1 MSSLSILR
9 RQKQH
14 NSPIFIFIFLK
25 QITAHYSIMHRSA
38 RQKCPPHLLICGVF
52 EMNLE
57 EMSDILKS
65 SLGIRE
71 NIVGV
76 RLFRTE
82 DQIPKDLET
91 VERPFHYCSM
101 VQGARLDGKSFLARA
116 DYHACKGGASGLGLV
131 QCPENIASGA
141 LYFDKLQKC
150 ETPDVGINIATNMPR
165 LLPGSTVAT
174 YVAPLDKMVMNPDVV
189 IFVGKPLQARR
200 IVQAV
205 MFKEG
210 GRSTFTTAGIQS
222 LCVDATA
229 SPFLKGEVNVSLG
242 CDGSARNSGL
252 EDEDVVV
259 GIPFAMVE
267 GICSVLKTHY
277 QGWDKFMR
285 G

>member
-1 MSSLSILR
+1 
-9 RQKQH
+9 
-14 NSPIFIFIFLK
+14 
-25 QITAHYSIMHRSA
+25 
-38 RQKCPPHLLICGVF
+38 
-52 EMNLE
+52 MNLE

-82 DQIPKDLET
+82 DQIPKDLEI

-101 VQGARLDGKSFLARA
+101 IQGARLEGKSFLARA

-141 LYFDKLQKC
+141 LYFDKLHKC

-242 CDGSARNSGL
+242 CDGSARNANL
-252 EDEDVVV
+252 EDEAVVV

-267 GICSVLKTHY
+267 GICAVLKTHY

>member
-101 VQGARLDGKSFLARA
+101 VQGARLEGKSFLARA

>member
-1 MSSLSILR
+1 
-9 RQKQH
+9 
-14 NSPIFIFIFLK
+14 
-25 QITAHYSIMHRSA
+25 MHRSA

-141 LYFDKLQKC
+141 LYFDKLHKC

-285 G
+285 S

>member
-141 LYFDKLQKC
+141 LYFDKLHKC

-229 SPFLKGEVNVSLG
+229 SPFLKGEVNISLG

-259 GIPFAMVE
+259 GIPFAMME
-267 GICSVLKTHY
+267 GICTVLKTHY